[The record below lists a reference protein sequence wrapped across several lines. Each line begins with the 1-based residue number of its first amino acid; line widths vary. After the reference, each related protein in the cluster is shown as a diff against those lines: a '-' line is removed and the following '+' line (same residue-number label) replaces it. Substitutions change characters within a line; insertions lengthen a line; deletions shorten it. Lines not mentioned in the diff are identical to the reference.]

1 MKLSKDVRDI
11 VRAMVRNHPGF
22 ESFRAANGNFASRDL
37 TTELTLKAVADLGLD
52 SDLQEILD
60 NESSGV
66 ASKAMAAI
74 AANCRKEEDSLPA
87 PVETANEQ
95 SAPDLA
101 ESVLSPLRPF
111 LSPVLLGQVES
122 ALAPI
127 VMAALKPAIEI
138 EKTVTVHVDESGAVV
153 AAPVSNDATRIEQT
167 TFGKLWNCPRHKFA
181 ALPVSR
187 WDSSAAP
194 IVDPYYVADNAML
207 AKLTGFIENSR
218 YFWLAGPAGTGKT
231 TAPTQYAA
239 RTGRAFVRLP
249 LERTTDPVNL
259 FGSDGLKD
267 GKTYWR
273 DGILTQAIRKPG
285 TIILLDEICACPP
298 GIAMVLQTLLDERYL
313 MLSTGERVVCADG
326 VTFCAAD
333 NTRGYGDESGLYAG
347 TQQANAALVDRFAA
361 MLFVD
366 YMSPA
371 MEAQALSNRTTA
383 PRSACDRVVAF
394 VNSARKL
401 SGFDARPLSLRRMVA
416 FVDMAGLG
424 FDVAESFN
432 DTVLSRLPEAEREAL
447 RQHFSAAFDVAAF
460 SGDMGGK
467 ASAPMSDAPQQVE
480 ARKSFP
486 DLAQD

>member
-1 MKLSKDVRDI
+1 MLKLSKNVRDA
-11 VRAMVRNHPGF
+11 VRAMIRNHPDFDG
-22 ESFRAANGNFASRDL
+22 FRAFNGNFASRDL
-37 TTELTLKAVADLGLD
+37 TTELALKAAQEFGLMDQVRDMVATAGTI
-52 SDLQEILD
+52 E
-60 NESSGV
+60 EMETAAMPV
-66 ASKAMAAI
+66 AS
-74 AANCRKEEDSLPA
+74 
-87 PVETANEQ
+87 VETE

-101 ESVLSPLRPF
+101 ETVLSPLRPF
-111 LSPVLLGQVES
+111 LSPVLLGQVET

-153 AAPVSNDATRIEQT
+153 AAPVSNDAARIEQT
-167 TFGKLWNCPRHKFA
+167 TFGKLWGFPRHKHA

-194 IVDPYYVADNAML
+194 IVDPYYVADPAL
-207 AKLTGFIENSR
+207 IAKLTGYVENGE
-218 YFWLAGPAGTGKT
+218 YFWTAGPAGTGKT

-239 RTGRAFVRLP
+239 RTGRPFVRIAFN
-249 LERTTDPVNL
+249 RTTDPIDL
-259 FGSDGLKD
+259 FGSDGLKN
-267 GKTYWR
+267 GNTGWK

-285 TIILLDEICACPP
+285 TIILLDEITACPP

-313 MLSTGERVVCADG
+313 NLATGEQVRCADG
-326 VTFCAAD
+326 VAFCAAD

-361 MLFVD
+361 MLYVD
-366 YMSPA
+366 YMSPDR
-371 MEAQALSNRTTA
+371 EAQALANRTTA

-416 FVDMAGLG
+416 FVNMAGRG
-424 FDVAESFN
+424 FDVAESFH

-460 SGDMGGK
+460 TGDMGGK
-467 ASAPMSDAPQQVE
+467 ASAPLSDAPQQVD